1 MRLDRF
7 LSKTLGESRT
17 NVKKLIRNRL
27 IFVNDEV
34 IISDGFHIDTAVD
47 IVRYLDQV
55 LHYEEFQYY
64 LINKPAG
71 YVCAIEDNINPTIV
85 EYAPEFIK
93 YKLHTVGRL
102 DKDTTGA
109 LILTNDGRLTHR
121 LISPKNAIEKVYIAE
136 VDSDIDESLIPQFSG
151 GFVINDEFKT
161 LPATLEIINPQ
172 KARVTVIEGKYH
184 QIKRMFAAFGL
195 KVLSLHRERFA
206 NLLVDDLA
214 LGEYRPLTRE
224 ELKSLIKD

>member
-136 VDSDIDESLIPQFSG
+136 VDNDIDESLIPQFSG

-161 LPATLEIINPQ
+161 LPAILEIINPQ

>member
-121 LISPKNAIEKVYIAE
+121 LISPKNAIEKVYISE